1 MNDSANQGSDMQV
14 KTSGLISLE
23 QANKLV
29 DLLTQGE
36 QLLADD
42 LIRDIAMPI
51 QKELFDEVGR
61 LTRQLHSAIVSFQ
74 VDDRLVELAN
84 KEIPDAKQRL
94 NYVIDMT
101 EQAANKTMDAVEEC
115 LPLASAL
122 TTNIQAVKPAWNRL
136 MKREIEL
143 SEFKTLCHDVQQ
155 FIDRS
160 ELDSIRLK
168 ELLNQILLAQDFQD
182 LTGQMIKR
190 VIDLV
195 REVENNLVSMLT
207 VFGEQAVG
215 ENPTIIDSSVEA
227 EGPIINAEQRDD
239 IVTGQDE
246 VDDLLSSLGF

>member
-1 MNDSANQGSDMQV
+1 MQV
-14 KTSGLISLE
+14 NTSGLISLE

-42 LIRDIAMPI
+42 LIRDIVMPI

-115 LPLASAL
+115 LPLANAL

-136 MKREIEL
+136 MRREIEL

-239 IVTGQDE
+239 VVTGQDE

>member
-1 MNDSANQGSDMQV
+1 MQV
-14 KTSGLISLE
+14 NTSGLISLE
-23 QANKLV
+23 QANTLV
-29 DLLTQGE
+29 GLLTQGE
-36 QLLADD
+36 QSLADD

-61 LTRQLHSAIVSFQ
+61 LTRQLHSAIVGFQ

-84 KEIPDAKQRL
+84 TEIPDAKQRL
-94 NYVIDMT
+94 NYGIDMT

-115 LPLASAL
+115 LPLANAL
-122 TTNIQAVKPAWNRL
+122 TTNIQAVKPAWDRL
-136 MKREIEL
+136 MRREIEL

-155 FIDRS
+155 LVERS

-207 VFGEQAVG
+207 VFGEQAVS
-215 ENPTIIDSSVEA
+215 ENPAIIGSSVEA
-227 EGPIINAEQRDD
+227 EGPIMNAEQRDD
-239 IVTGQDE
+239 VVTGQDE

>member
-1 MNDSANQGSDMQV
+1 MQV
-14 KTSGLISLE
+14 NTSGLISLE

-36 QLLADD
+36 QSLADD
-42 LIRDIAMPI
+42 LIRDIAAPI

-61 LTRQLHSAIVSFQ
+61 LTRQLHSAIVDFQ
-74 VDDRLVELAN
+74 VDDRLVELTST
-84 KEIPDAKQRL
+84 EIPDAKERL

-115 LPLASAL
+115 LPLANAL
-122 TTNIQAVKPAWNRL
+122 TTNIQSVKPAWDRL
-136 MKREIEL
+136 MRREIEL

-155 FIDRS
+155 FVERS

-168 ELLNQILLAQDFQD
+168 DLLNQILLAQDFQD

-207 VFGEQAVG
+207 VFGEQPVS

-227 EGPIINAEQRDD
+227 EGPIMNAEQRDD
-239 IVTGQDE
+239 VVTGQDE